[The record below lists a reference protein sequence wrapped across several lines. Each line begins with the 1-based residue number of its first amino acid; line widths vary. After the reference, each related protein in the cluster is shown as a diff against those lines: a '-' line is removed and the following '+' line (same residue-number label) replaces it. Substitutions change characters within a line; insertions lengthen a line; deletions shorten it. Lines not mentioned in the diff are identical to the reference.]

1 MKEKLSEHDF
11 TKKFKAELGQIQA
24 IACKIE

>member
-1 MKEKLSEHDF
+1 MKEKQSEHDF